1 MSGLDIGS
9 LLEAVSSSQGR
20 APIENAASGLGLS
33 GDQTQSAI
41 QALLPALAAGL
52 SREEGGGNAN
62 NLIST
67 ILNAGQSRDLEDL
80 GDPVETG
87 NSILGQVFG
96 NRDVSRAVA
105 ADAAAQSG
113 IGEEALKR
121 LLPVIAASLVSQLA
135 GRQEQQNSGAGGL
148 VGGLLGALGNPQNSS
163 GGDLAG
169 LAGSFLGGGRS
180 QQADQPGISDDVL
193 RMIMNR

>member
-1 MSGLDIGS
+1 MSGLDLGS
-9 LLEAVSSSQGR
+9 LLEVVTSSQGR
-20 APIENAASGLGLS
+20 APIENRASDLGLS
-33 GDQTQSAI
+33 DDQTSSAI

-52 SREEGGGNAN
+52 SREERSGNAN

-67 ILNAGQSRDLEDL
+67 ILNAGQTRNLEDL

-87 NSILGQVFG
+87 NSVLGQLFG

-135 GRQEQQNSGAGGL
+135 GRQPQQSDRNGGL
-148 VGGLLGALGNPQNSS
+148 MGGLLGALGNQSAS
-163 GGDLAG
+163 GGGLAG
-169 LAGSFLGGGRS
+169 LAGSLLGGGRS
-180 QQADQPGISDDVL
+180 QQVDQSGISDDVL
-193 RMIMNR
+193 RLIMNR